1 MTTHDSIR
9 HFITSEM
16 LQRPLDAPI
25 ADDDQLVESG
35 IIDSMGVMTLLGFL
49 EEKFNIQIPG
59 EELMPE
65 NFSTINTIAAL
76 VERQRA
82 PLTR

>member
-1 MTTHDSIR
+1 MTTHDIIR
-9 HFITSEM
+9 NFIVTEM
-16 LQRPLDAPI
+16 LQRSLERELS
-25 ADDDQLVESG
+25 DDDQLVESG

-65 NFSTINTIAAL
+65 NFATVNTIAAL

-82 PLTR
+82 TLIR

>member
-1 MTTHDSIR
+1 MTTHDIIR
-9 HFITSEM
+9 NFIVTEM
-16 LQRPLDAPI
+16 LQRSLARELS
-25 ADDDQLVESG
+25 DDDQLVESG

-65 NFSTINTIAAL
+65 NFATVNTIAAL

-82 PLTR
+82 TLIR